1 MCKVLIT
8 VPCLRNPG
16 GVAAFYQVLRPVL
29 DSRKEYC
36 EIGKRPHEKTL
47 IDVLFR
53 YVGDLL
59 RLNRK
64 LRDGKYDLVHIN
76 PSLGIKSVV
85 RDGCTV
91 MLAWR
96 HQVPVLVF
104 FHGWEED
111 LANRIEGNAVYRSLF
126 CRVYGLAAGF
136 IVLANEF
143 AIRLTKWKIKSPIF
157 QLSTVVADEIFQQ
170 QACRN
175 EYYKSEINVLYL
187 SRIEKEKGI
196 YEAIDAI
203 ACLRSKNISVVINI
217 AGDGGELNA
226 VRQYVAA
233 NAITGINFLGYV
245 TGPEKARAFM
255 EADIYFFPT
264 YGEGMPTSVLEAM
277 AYGLPVI
284 TRPVGGLRDFFENG
298 RMGFMTESLDHVE
311 LAGLV
316 KLLIDD
322 RALRK
327 KMGEYNTEYAREN
340 FSATKVAGKLN
351 DIYSIILD
359 KGNNAYRT

>member
-8 VPCLRNPG
+8 VPCLHNPG
-16 GVAAFYQVLRPVL
+16 GVANFYRVLRPVL
-29 DSRKEYC
+29 DSGKEYC
-36 EIGKRPHEKTL
+36 EIGKRLHEKTL

-64 LRDGKYDLVHIN
+64 LRDGKFELVHIN

-91 MLAWR
+91 ILAR
-96 HQVPVLVF
+96 LHHVPVLVF
-104 FHGWEED
+104 FRGWEED

-126 CRVYGLAAGF
+126 RRIYGLAAGF

-143 AIRLTKWKIKSPIF
+143 GIRLTKWRITSPIF
-157 QLSTVVADEIFQQ
+157 QLSTVVADEIFQRQ
-170 QACRN
+170 VSMN
-175 EYYKSEINVLYL
+175 EDYESEINVLYL

-203 ACLRSKNISVVINI
+203 DYLRSRNISVVLNV

-233 NAITGINFLGYV
+233 NDISGINFLGYV
-245 TGPEKARAFM
+245 TGPEKDRAFM
-255 EADIYFFPT
+255 DAGMYFFPT
-264 YGEGMPTSVLEAM
+264 YYEGMPNSVLEAM

-284 TRPVGGLRDFFENG
+284 TRPVGGLKDFFEDG

-316 KLLIDD
+316 MRLIDD
-322 RALRK
+322 HEVRK
-327 KMGEYNTEYAREN
+327 RMGEYNAAYAREN

-351 DIYSIILD
+351 DIYSIIVD
-359 KGNNAYRT
+359 KCNNAYRT

>member
-16 GVAAFYQVLRPVL
+16 GVAAFYQVLQPVL

-36 EIGKRPHEKTL
+36 EIGKRLHEKTL

-64 LRDGKYDLVHIN
+64 LRNEKYDLVQIN
-76 PSLGIKSVV
+76 PSLRIKAVV
-85 RDGCTV
+85 RDSCTV
-91 MLAWR
+91 MLAR
-96 HQVPVLVF
+96 LHQVPVLVF
-104 FHGWEED
+104 FHGWDEG
-111 LANRIEGNAVYRSLF
+111 LAERIEGNLF
-126 CRVYGLAAGF
+126 YKTLFRRVYGLAAGF
-136 IVLANEF
+136 IVLASDF
-143 AIRLTKWKIKSPIF
+143 AATLTKWEIKSSIF
-157 QLSTVVADEIFQQ
+157 QLSTVVADEIFQHHGRMKEEDK
-170 QACRN
+170 A
-175 EYYKSEINVLYL
+175 EINVLYL

-203 ACLRSKNISVVINI
+203 NYLRSENIKVVLNV
-217 AGDGGELNA
+217 AGDGGELAA
-226 VRQYVAA
+226 VRQYVAT
-233 NAITGINFLGYV
+233 NSITGVNFLGYV
-245 TGPEKARAFM
+245 TGPEKARAFLK
-255 EADIYFFPT
+255 ADMYLFPT
-264 YGEGMPTSVLEAM
+264 YGEGMPCSVLEAM

-284 TRPVGGLRDFFENG
+284 TRPVGGMKDFFENG
-298 RMGFMTESLDHVE
+298 RMGFMTESLDYVE

-316 KLLIDD
+316 KRLVDD

-351 DIYSIILD
+351 DIYSIIVD